1 LLEYFFY
8 LPLLT
13 KWLNHIVKTMT
24 TEEKIFNAAR
34 IIFQKKG
41 FAGARMQEIADEAGI
56 NKAMLHYC
64 FKNKELLFQAVFMN
78 AFSQLAPQIN
88 EIFNSKESFFEK
100 IKKFTH
106 SYITFVMQNPYLPQ
120 FVIQEMNNNPEFVM
134 SFLKNENRPDPT
146 LLIAQIEKEIAD
158 GIIKP
163 INPKQL
169 LMDIFSMT
177 VFPFAAQMMMKGMIQ
192 ISDAEFNQ
200 MMEERKTSIAEQII
214 NSIKR

>member
-1 LLEYFFY
+1 
-8 LPLLT
+8 
-13 KWLNHIVKTMT
+13 MT

-64 FKNKELLFQAVFMN
+64 FKNKQLLFEAVFMN
-78 AFSQLAPQIN
+78 AFGQLAPQIN
-88 EIFNSKESFFEK
+88 GIFNSEDTVFDK

-106 SYITFVMQNPYLPQ
+106 SYISFVIQNPYLPP
-120 FVIQEMNNNPEFVM
+120 FVIQEMNNNPGFVM
-134 SFLKNENRPDPT
+134 SFLKNENRPNPS
-146 LLIAQIEKEIAD
+146 LLLSQIEEEIAD

-169 LMDIFSMT
+169 LMDVFSMT
-177 VFPFAAQMMMKGMIQ
+177 VFPFAAQMMVKGMLQ

>member
-1 LLEYFFY
+1 
-8 LPLLT
+8 
-13 KWLNHIVKTMT
+13 MT
-24 TEEKIFNAAR
+24 TEEKIFNAAI

-78 AFSQLAPQIN
+78 AFNQLAPQIN
-88 EIFNSKESFFEK
+88 EIFNSQDSIFDK

-106 SYITFVMQNPYLPQ
+106 SYISFVMLNPYLPQ

-134 SFLKNENRPDPT
+134 SFLKNENRPNPA
-146 LLIAQIEKEIAD
+146 LLIAQIENEIAN

-163 INPKQL
+163 INPKHL
-169 LMDIFSMT
+169 LMNMISMT
-177 VFPFAAQMMMKGMIQ
+177 VFPFAAQMMIKGMLQ
-192 ISDAEFNQ
+192 ISEVEFNQ

>member
-8 LPLLT
+8 LSLLT

-64 FKNKELLFQAVFMN
+64 FKNKQLLFEAVFMN
-78 AFSQLAPQIN
+78 AFGQLAPQIK
-88 EIFNSKESFFEK
+88 EIFTSENSVFDK

-106 SYITFVMQNPYLPQ
+106 SYISFVILNPYLPQ
-120 FVIQEMNNNPEFVM
+120 FVIQEMNNNPAFVI
-134 SFLKNENRPDPT
+134 SFLKNENRPNPA
-146 LLIAQIEKEIAD
+146 LLITQIEKEITD

>member
-1 LLEYFFY
+1 M
-8 LPLLT
+8 
-13 KWLNHIVKTMT
+13 MT

-88 EIFNSKESFFEK
+88 EIFSSQDSIFEK
-100 IKKFTH
+100 IRKFTN
-106 SYITFVMQNPYLPQ
+106 SYISFVMLNPYLPQ

-134 SFLKNENRPDPT
+134 SFLKNQNRPNPA
-146 LLIAQIEKEIAD
+146 LLMAQIEKEIVD
-158 GIIKP
+158 GIIQP

-177 VFPFAAQMMMKGMIQ
+177 VFPFAAQMMMKGMLQ

-200 MMEERKTSIAEQII
+200 MMEERKTRIAGQII

>member
-1 LLEYFFY
+1 
-8 LPLLT
+8 
-13 KWLNHIVKTMT
+13 MT

-34 IIFQKKG
+34 IVFQKKG

-64 FKNKELLFQAVFMN
+64 FKNKQLLFEAVFMN

-88 EIFNSKESFFEK
+88 EIFNSQDSIFDK
-100 IKKFTH
+100 IRNFTG
-106 SYITFVMQNPYLPQ
+106 SYISFVMLNPYLPQ
-120 FVIQEMNNNPEFVM
+120 FVIQEMNNNPEFVK
-134 SFLKNENRPDPT
+134 SFLKNENRPNPT
-146 LLIAQIEKEIAD
+146 LLIAQIEKEITS

-163 INPKQL
+163 INPKHL
-169 LMDIFSMT
+169 LMNMISMT
-177 VFPFAAQMMMKGMIQ
+177 VFPFAAQMMIKGMLQ
-192 ISDAEFNQ
+192 LSDAEFNA

>member
-1 LLEYFFY
+1 
-8 LPLLT
+8 
-13 KWLNHIVKTMT
+13 MT

-34 IIFQKKG
+34 IVFQKKG
-41 FAGARMQEIADEAGI
+41 FAGSRMQEIADEAGI

-88 EIFNSKESFFEK
+88 EIFNSQDSIFDK
-100 IKKFTH
+100 IRKFTS
-106 SYITFVMQNPYLPQ
+106 SYISFVMLNPYLPQ
-120 FVIQEMNNNPEFVM
+120 FVIQEMNNNPEFVL
-134 SFLKNENRPDPT
+134 SFLKNENRPNPT

-163 INPKQL
+163 INPKHL
-169 LMDIFSMT
+169 LMNMISMT
-177 VFPFAAQMMMKGMIQ
+177 VFPFAAQMMIKGILQ
-192 ISDAEFNQ
+192 ISDTEFNA

>member
-1 LLEYFFY
+1 
-8 LPLLT
+8 
-13 KWLNHIVKTMT
+13 MT

-34 IIFQKKG
+34 IVFQKKG

-64 FKNKELLFQAVFMN
+64 FKNKQLLFEAVFMN
-78 AFSQLAPQIN
+78 AFGQLAPQIK
-88 EIFNSKESFFEK
+88 EIFTSENSVFDK

-106 SYITFVMQNPYLPQ
+106 SYISFVILNPYLPQ
-120 FVIQEMNNNPEFVM
+120 FVIQEMNNNPAFVI
-134 SFLKNENRPDPT
+134 SFLKNENRPNPA
-146 LLIAQIEKEIAD
+146 LLITQIEKEIAD